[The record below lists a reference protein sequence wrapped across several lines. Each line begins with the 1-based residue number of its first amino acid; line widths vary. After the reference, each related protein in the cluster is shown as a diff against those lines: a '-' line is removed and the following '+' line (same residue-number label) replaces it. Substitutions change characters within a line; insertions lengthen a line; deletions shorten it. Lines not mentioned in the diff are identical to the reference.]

1 MKRRLRLVVDN
12 DRRPQTRGECVN
24 GVRPCPWVS
33 CRMHLYLD
41 VHPSSGTIKFNGP
54 HRDDRVEDLFEMSDT
69 CALDVADR
77 GESIL
82 DASGKILNV
91 TREAIRQL
99 EKKAKAK
106 FRKRAD
112 HRLHA
117 LMDAHEHVQGCSPLA
132 LAQDRAEE

>member
-1 MKRRLRLVVDN
+1 MKRTLRLVVDN

-24 GVRPCPWVS
+24 GVRPCPWAS

-41 VHPSSGTIKFNGP
+41 VHPSSGTIKFNA
-54 HRDDRVEDLFEMSDT
+54 DDLFEMSDT

-112 HRLHA
+112 YRLHE

-132 LAQDRAEE
+132 FAQDGAEKE

>member
-12 DRRPQTRGECVN
+12 ETRPKTRGDCVN
-24 GVRPCPWVS
+24 GPRPCIWVS
-33 CRMHLYLD
+33 CRMNLYLD
-41 VHPSSGTIKFNGP
+41 VHPSSGTIKYNFPGDILDMP
-54 HRDDRVEDLFEMSDT
+54 ET

-117 LMDAHEHVQGCSPLA
+117 LMDVHEHVQGCSPLA
-132 LAQDRAEE
+132 LAQDRAEKE